1 MSKIEISD
9 TYMHAAYVELRDM
22 EDAGTLTN
30 ALYVLMRRVEDAI
43 DDATVPAAI
52 AGAPCP

>member
-43 DDATVPAAI
+43 DGATESTHVTE
-52 AGAPCP
+52 APRA